1 MALVENGDRV
11 DIDIPQRLIRV
22 NVSDEVFE
30 QRRQQM
36 VAKGEDAWLPENRQ
50 REVSRALQTYAATT
64 TSAAR
69 GAVRDLEQLK
79 K

>member
-1 MALVENGDRV
+1 MALVENGDLV
-11 DIDIPQRLIRV
+11 DIDIPNRLIRV
-22 NVSDEVFE
+22 DLSDDVFE
-30 QRRQQM
+30 QRRQAM
-36 VAKGEDAWLPENRQ
+36 LAKGDKAWLPQNRQ
-50 REVSRALQTYAATT
+50 REVSRALQSYAATT